1 MPTIKIPFSISS
13 NGTVSAVTDSKRAI
27 EQRITDVL
35 VTTKGERT
43 MRPAYGA
50 GMTELLFEPI
60 DDLLYGEFRVDGLD
74 ELARSVT
81 GVAIEDMSIVP
92 ADSSMTDVYETSL
105 YIGVTYK
112 VGPFDRGSVS
122 LYLGDPNTLTQEST
136 L

>member
-13 NGTVSAVTDSKRAI
+13 SGTVSEVTDAKKAI

-35 VTTKGERT
+35 VTTKNERT

-60 DDLLYGEFRVDGLD
+60 DDLLYGEFRMDGLD
-74 ELARSVT
+74 ELARSVS
-81 GVAIEDMSIVP
+81 GVSIQDLLITP
-92 ADSSMTDVYETSL
+92 ANSAMTDMYETSL
-105 YIGVTYK
+105 YVGVTYRI
-112 VGPFDRGSVS
+112 GPFDNGSVS
-122 LYLGDPNTLTQEST
+122 IYLGDPNTITEEST

>member
-1 MPTIKIPFSISS
+1 MPTVKIPFSISS
-13 NGTVSAVTDSKRAI
+13 NGTVSQVTDARRAV

-35 VTTKGERT
+35 VTTKGERV

-74 ELARSVT
+74 ELARSVS
-81 GVAIEDMSIVP
+81 GVTIEDLSITP
-92 ADSSMTDVYETSL
+92 ADSGLTDMYETSL
-105 YIGVTYK
+105 NVGVTYK
-112 VGPFDRGSVS
+112 VGPFDRGAVSV
-122 LYLGDPNTLTQEST
+122 YLGDPNNLTQEST